1 MDNLTH
7 SLVGLAAAK
16 AGLERWSPMAT
27 AVCVLASNA
36 PDIDILAIFGGRWF
50 YLHNHRGLTHSIIGT
65 LALALLIPVL
75 FYAGDSLYAKIRRRE
90 RRVKFRALILAS
102 LILSASHPLMDWTNN
117 YGVRPLLPWSGR
129 WYYGD
134 LCFIADPWIWLAV
147 GGASFLLTSK
157 RTWQKIFW
165 AALALLLTLLIF
177 LFPLEN
183 AGMTHPNV
191 FRLLWIASIIA
202 LIFTRWWAT
211 PLASR
216 YGNKIALA
224 ALALVIV
231 YCGGLTLAHREA
243 LSKAE
248 SIALNLA
255 SQNNEEL
262 GRFAAM
268 PVLADP
274 FRWQCVADTDR
285 STYRFYVSLVGGN
298 EDSLSTAFRFEK
310 PRGQE
315 AEAVARAERDERA
328 LIFLDFARFPAE
340 SVEGDC
346 LSGLIVEFAD
356 LRYTEP
362 RAAQR
367 GTFSLNVPVACDSGM
382 EEKK

>member
-16 AGLERWSPMAT
+16 AGMERWSPMAT
-27 AVCVLASNA
+27 AVCVLASNV
-36 PDIDILAIFGGRWF
+36 PDIDILATLGGRWF
-50 YLHNHRGLTHSIIGT
+50 YLHNHRGITHSIVGT

-75 FYAGDSLYAKIRRRE
+75 FYAGDFLYAKIRKRQ
-90 RRVKFRALILAS
+90 RRVKFLGLLLAS
-102 LILSASHPLMDWTNN
+102 LILSASHLLMDWTNN

-134 LCFIADPWIWLAV
+134 LCFIADPWIWLTV

-165 AALALLLTLLIF
+165 AALALLLTVLVF

-183 AGMTHPNV
+183 AGVTYPNV
-191 FRLLWIASIIA
+191 FRVLWIAATLA
-202 LIFTRWWAT
+202 LIFTGWKTR
-211 PLASR
+211 LVSH
-216 YGNKIALA
+216 YGNKIALV

-231 YCGGLTLAHREA
+231 YWGGLALAHRAA
-243 LSKAE
+243 LSRAE
-248 SIALNLA
+248 AVAENLA
-255 SQNNEEL
+255 LHNNEKL
-262 GRFAAM
+262 GRIAAM

-285 STYRFYVSLVGGN
+285 STYRFYISLLGSD

-310 PRGQE
+310 PREQE
-315 AEAVARAERDERA
+315 AEAVERAAKDERA
-328 LIFLDFARFPAE
+328 GVFLDFARFPAE

-346 LSGLIVEFAD
+346 LSGLLVEFAD

-362 RAAQR
+362 GRSQR
-367 GTFSLNVPVACDSGM
+367 GTFSLNVTVDCDAEM